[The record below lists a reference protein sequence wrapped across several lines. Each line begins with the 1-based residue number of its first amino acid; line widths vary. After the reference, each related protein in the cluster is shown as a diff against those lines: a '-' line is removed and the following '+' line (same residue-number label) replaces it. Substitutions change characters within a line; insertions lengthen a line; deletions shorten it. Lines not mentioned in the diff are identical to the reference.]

1 MRSLRPRL
9 LLVLPVLLLM
19 TGLPSQDVEQEND
32 VPFRV
37 EVDAVNILTTV
48 HDKDTR
54 KFVTDLSR
62 EDFEIYEDGVLQSV
76 TNFAQQIDLPLTIGL
91 CVDTSSSVRLKLAF
105 EKEAA
110 VDFLYSVMRPF
121 DRVALIEFDTG
132 VTLIHDFTS
141 NPNDLVR
148 EIEQLK
154 AGGGTSLYDAI
165 YLVSEQKMLNQSG
178 RKTVVILS
186 DGADLTSKHTFEE
199 TLRMAYQA
207 EVTIYAISTTRFGA
221 DVDHEGDNALKQLT
235 ESTGGRVFFPYS
247 TSQLSV
253 AFQEI
258 DQELRS
264 QYNLTYIPTN
274 KRKDGEFREVKVKV
288 SRGSVNIRHRRGYFA
303 PGEDTSGISSDR
315 LWAGIWA
322 FFSQAWTIS

>member
-1 MRSLRPRL
+1 MRTRL
-9 LLVLPVLLLM
+9 LFAFPALLLM
-19 TGLPSQDVEQEND
+19 TSLPPQDVKQEDD

-37 EVDAVNILTTV
+37 EVDAVNVLATV

-62 EDFEIYEDGVLQSV
+62 EDFQVYEDGVLQTV
-76 TNFAQQIDLPLTIGL
+76 TNFTQQIDLPLTIGL
-91 CVDTSSSVRLKLAF
+91 CMDTSSSVRLKLEF

-110 VDFLYSVMRPF
+110 VDFLYTVMRPF
-121 DRVALIEFDTG
+121 DRVALVEFDTG
-132 VTLIHDFTS
+132 VTLLHDFTS
-141 NPNDLVR
+141 NPNELVR

-165 YLVSEQKMLNQSG
+165 YLISEQKMLGQPG

-199 TLRMAYQA
+199 TLRMSYQA

-221 DVDHEGDNALKQLT
+221 DVDHEGDNALKQLA

-247 TSQLSV
+247 TSQLNE
-253 AFQEI
+253 AFLEV
-258 DQELRS
+258 DRELRS
-264 QYNLTYIPTN
+264 QYNLTYVPTN
-274 KRKDGEFREVKVKV
+274 KRKDGEFREIKIKV
-288 SRGSVNIRHRRGYFA
+288 SRNSVNTRYRKGYFA
-303 PGEDTSGISSDR
+303 PGEESSGIFNDR
-315 LWAGIWA
+315 LWAGLWA
-322 FFSQAWTIS
+322 FVSQAWTIS

>member
-1 MRSLRPRL
+1 MEVLKSKLLALPFV
-9 LLVLPVLLLM
+9 LLVA
-19 TGLPSQDVEQEND
+19 GLPPQEVEQEDD

-37 EVDAVNILTTV
+37 EVDAVNILATI

-54 KFVTDLSR
+54 KFVTDLTK

-91 CVDTSSSVRLKLAF
+91 CMDTSSSVRLKLPF

-110 VDFLYSVMRPF
+110 VDFLYTVMRPF
-121 DRVALIEFDTG
+121 DRVALVEFDTG

-141 NPNDLVR
+141 NPNELVR

-165 YLVSEQKMLNQSG
+165 YLVSEQKMLNQPG

-199 TLRMAYQA
+199 TLRMSYQA
-207 EVTIYAISTTRFGA
+207 EITIYAISTTRFGA

-247 TSQLSV
+247 TSQLEE

-258 DQELRS
+258 DRELRS
-264 QYNLTYIPTN
+264 QYNLTYVPTN
-274 KRKDGEFREVKVKV
+274 KRKDGEFREIKVKV
-288 SRGSVNIRHRRGYFA
+288 ARDSVNIRHRQGYFA
-303 PGEDTSGISSDR
+303 PGEDSSGLFEGG
-315 LWAGIWA
+315 LWAAIWA
-322 FFSQAWTIS
+322 LFDQVWAIS